1 MPKDYFNKAKN
12 VMEKGVSTARGKVRA
27 GVAAKK
33 AGARAMLGGA
43 GVASKKAGAGAMIGA
58 AGVAAAKKIKDR
70 VTSRRGN

>member
-27 GVAAKK
+27 GVGAVKK
-33 AGARAMLGGA
+33 AGM
-43 GVASKKAGAGAMIGA
+43 KKAGAGAMIGA